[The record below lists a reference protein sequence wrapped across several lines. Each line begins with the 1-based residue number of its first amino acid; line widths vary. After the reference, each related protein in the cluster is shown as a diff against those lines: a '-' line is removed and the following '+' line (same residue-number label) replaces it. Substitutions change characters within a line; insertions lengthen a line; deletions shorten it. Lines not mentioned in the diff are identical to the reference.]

1 MSLIHAIAR
10 SRIETVKNSLYKSC
24 NNIYH
29 ISSIWIL
36 EKKIIFK
43 MTRQSDIKFTITL
56 SDPDL
61 DEEELEAA
69 TQNIV
74 REFNELDAVEQA
86 SLVQVKEAPTGSKA
100 VSGFVLGIVET
111 IVDIGNIKG
120 FMGFLRDRFSDKPI
134 EIEVEANG
142 RKLQLKA
149 SNQED
154 LMAAIRAAE
163 DFITP
168 D

>member
-1 MSLIHAIAR
+1 MI
-10 SRIETVKNSLYKSC
+10 
-24 NNIYH
+24 
-29 ISSIWIL
+29 
-36 EKKIIFK
+36 KK
-43 MTRQSDIKFTITL
+43 SDIKFLITL

-61 DEEELEAA
+61 DDEEVEGA
-69 TQNIV
+69 TRNIV
-74 REFNELDAVEQA
+74 REFKELDTVEQA
-86 SLVQVKEAPTGSKA
+86 SLVQAEEAPTGSKA
-100 VSGFVLGIVET
+100 ISGFALGIVET

-120 FMGFLRDRFSDKPI
+120 FMGFLGDRFSDKPI